1 MVHGNSKKNGSAF
14 PVLNYILPILIALI
28 PTLVTY
34 FVMKN
39 YYAMSGRFCFSTA
52 PGDMFWAF
60 VIPNW
65 ILIFLAGLQS
75 QLACLACDKTTAVQ
89 DQQQCFWA
97 KKSAKSLLMF
107 ALLLFTLWLLVLFA
121 GNEQTCEK
129 WSGKS
134 AFYRLCPK
142 KEEPEPIPANQKE
155 DIDLPTSETPDLNHD
170 EEAAPIPDKKPPTPV
185 PEPLAVP
192 FVPESKDQPGRTESS
207 YFYAWLTSSDRSKR
221 ASEILFRP
229 KIA

>member
-142 KEEPEPIPANQKE
+142 KEELEPKPTNQNEDVDLPIPE
-155 DIDLPTSETPDLNHD
+155 
-170 EEAAPIPDKKPPTPV
+170 KKPPTPV
-185 PEPLAVP
+185 PEPPSIP
-192 FVPESKDQPGRTESS
+192 FVPESKDQPGHTESS

-221 ASEILFRP
+221 ASDILFRP

>member
-1 MVHGNSKKNGSAF
+1 MPTCPLHEPYVEVLYLFILAFIVTIITGPTIFVVHTF
-14 PVLNYILPILIALI
+14 CHLN
-28 PTLVTY
+28 
-34 FVMKN
+34 
-39 YYAMSGRFCFSTA
+39 
-52 PGDMFWAF
+52 
-60 VIPNW
+60 
-65 ILIFLAGLQS
+65 
-75 QLACLACDKTTAVQ
+75 
-89 DQQQCFWA
+89 
-97 KKSAKSLLMF
+97 
-107 ALLLFTLWLLVLFA
+107 
-121 GNEQTCEK
+121 TCEK

-185 PEPLAVP
+185 PEPPAVP
-192 FVPESKDQPGRTESS
+192 FVPESKTCEKWSEKSAFYRLCPKKEEPEPIPANQKEDIDLPTSETDQPGRTESS